1 MTTFV
6 KIKKVI
12 AVKKDRGILNDAA
25 KETLKD
31 QMDTFLLNGR
41 ISEEEYNLLMKTLE
55 GEE

>member
-12 AVKKDRGILNDAA
+12 AVKKDRGILNDAT

-31 QMDTFLLNGR
+31 QMDTFLLNER
-41 ISEEEYNLLMKTLE
+41 ISEEEYNLLMKMLE

>member
-6 KIKKVI
+6 KIKRVI
-12 AVKKDRGILNDAA
+12 TVKKDREMLNDAA
-25 KETLKD
+25 KETLRS

-41 ISEEEYNLLMKTLE
+41 IDEEEYNLLTKMLE

>member
-12 AVKKDRGILNDAA
+12 AVKKDRVILNDAA

-41 ISEEEYNLLMKTLE
+41 IREEEYNLLMKMLE

>member
-6 KIKKVI
+6 KIKRVI
-12 AVKKDRGILNDAA
+12 TVKKDRGMLNDAA
-25 KETLKD
+25 KEILRS

-41 ISEEEYNLLMKTLE
+41 IDEEEYNLLTKMLE

>member
-6 KIKKVI
+6 KIKRVI
-12 AVKKDRGILNDAA
+12 TVKKDRGMLNDAA

-41 ISEEEYNLLMKTLE
+41 ISEEEYNLLMKMLE

>member
-12 AVKKDRGILNDAA
+12 AVKKDREILNDAA

-41 ISEEEYNLLMKTLE
+41 ISEEEYNLLMKMLE

>member
-12 AVKKDRGILNDAA
+12 AVKKDRRILNDAA

-41 ISEEEYNLLMKTLE
+41 ISEEEYNLLIKMLE
-55 GEE
+55 GEV

>member
-6 KIKKVI
+6 KIKRVI
-12 AVKKDRGILNDAA
+12 TVKKDRGMLNDAA
-25 KETLKD
+25 KETLRS

-41 ISEEEYNLLMKTLE
+41 IDEEEYILLTKMLE

>member
-6 KIKKVI
+6 KIKRVI
-12 AVKKDRGILNDAA
+12 TVKKDRGMLNDVA
-25 KETLKD
+25 KETLRS

-41 ISEEEYNLLMKTLE
+41 IDEEEYNLLTKMLE

>member
-12 AVKKDRGILNDAA
+12 AVKKDSGILNDAA

-41 ISEEEYNLLMKTLE
+41 ISEEEYNLLMKMLE

>member
-12 AVKKDRGILNDAA
+12 AVKKDRRILNDAA

-41 ISEEEYNLLMKTLE
+41 ISEEEYNLLIKMLE
-55 GEE
+55 GEG